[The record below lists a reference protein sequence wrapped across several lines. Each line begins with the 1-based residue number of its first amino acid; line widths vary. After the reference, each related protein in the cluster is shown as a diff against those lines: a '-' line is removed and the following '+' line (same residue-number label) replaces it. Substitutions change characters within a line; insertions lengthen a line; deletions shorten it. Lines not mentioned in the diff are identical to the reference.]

1 MFVGF
6 SMAILFTSSS
16 TKSYWMPYSDP
27 HSNHHDIND
36 NDPHNG
42 NALSFAAGPEFD
54 VG

>member
-1 MFVGF
+1 MGMFVGF

-16 TKSYWMPYSDP
+16 TRNYWMPYSDP

-36 NDPHNG
+36 PHNG
-42 NALSFAAGPEFD
+42 NSLSFVAGPEFD